1 MDFLLFFI
9 FYLIIAI
16 SVLGYGLLL
25 NSKLKIYNFE
35 LNIGL
40 IGLLGVLFLIIY
52 SYLSHYFSIIHTKE
66 HNSILLTFGLISFIY
81 YFFKNKIKELN
92 FFFIFFIII
101 FISFILYKTHD
112 DFPYY
117 HFPYTYYLTQ
127 NPFMLGIGNFT
138 HGFRTPSSIFY
149 LNSLFYLPIVNYYF
163 FHMGAALFMGFSCI
177 SLFIDI
183 KEKIKISNFDN
194 IIIFKLL
201 AFVFIFVFFYRLQE
215 HGTDRSA
222 QILILLLIGEIITL
236 RNSYQNYYFNRLLIK
251 VFILLSLIISLKAFF
266 LIYLILIIPFIFYL
280 IKDKKIHKIKLIFKN
295 SFFYIFLL
303 MLILIILNY
312 IFNTGCLIYPLPNA
326 CIFNFDW
333 TIKLTEVNRMSL
345 HYEQWS
351 KAGSGPGYSV
361 ENHAE
366 YVKNFNW
373 LPQWIEKYFFNKM
386 LDFLSGLLLLIL
398 IFYITLKSKIK
409 IIKKTKK
416 LRFLYLFIFFI
427 SLEWF
432 YNHPSLRY
440 GGYCIIAA
448 LLFIPFSNYIAK
460 YKQNTFFKTKILGL
474 VILAIIIFLSRNIN
488 RLNYEKEFYNFE
500 YLKDPKHRIV
510 EQNFR
515 IDTRIK
521 NLLNKYETCINMKK
535 TCDNIV
541 EGYLIDKKFGIY
553 YFSK

>member
-1 MDFLLFFI
+1 
-9 FYLIIAI
+9 
-16 SVLGYGLLL
+16 
-25 NSKLKIYNFE
+25 
-35 LNIGL
+35 
-40 IGLLGVLFLIIY
+40 
-52 SYLSHYFSIIHTKE
+52 
-66 HNSILLTFGLISFIY
+66 
-81 YFFKNKIKELN
+81 
-92 FFFIFFIII
+92 
-101 FISFILYKTHD
+101 
-112 DFPYY
+112 
-117 HFPYTYYLTQ
+117 
-127 NPFMLGIGNFT
+127 
-138 HGFRTPSSIFY
+138 
-149 LNSLFYLPIVNYYF
+149 
-163 FHMGAALFMGFSCI
+163 
-177 SLFIDI
+177 
-183 KEKIKISNFDN
+183 
-194 IIIFKLL
+194 
-201 AFVFIFVFFYRLQE
+201 
-215 HGTDRSA
+215 
-222 QILILLLIGEIITL
+222 
-236 RNSYQNYYFNRLLIK
+236 
-251 VFILLSLIISLKAFF
+251 LIISLKAFF